1 MNVAA
6 KKWSL
11 LDAKVNGQALE
22 ISQLRSEVQNQAAL
36 LKEAN
41 GKIETLMSLLDQLH
55 DHEDYRQ
62 NDARFKRQTLP
73 QATPQMGSISQSSA
87 AQIHTQF
94 RSCYEIFVAYEG
106 GALSGVT
113 LNRNKFNIFI
123 DPDGQGIGD
132 PPILVE
138 CDMNGNCVLLLRAL
152 PKLLSFFLWLKV
164 D

>member
-1 MNVAA
+1 MSAMA

-11 LDAKVNGQALE
+11 LDAKVSDQSLE
-22 ISQLRSEVQNQAAL
+22 IRDLKSEVQNQAAL

-41 GKIETLMSLLDQLH
+41 GKIEMLMSLLDQLINH
-55 DHEDYRQ
+55 HQESQQ
-62 NDARFKRQTLP
+62 NDDDRRKVIKRQTLP
-73 QATPQMGSISQSSA
+73 QPTPQVGSISHQSSA

-138 CDMNGNCVLLLRAL
+138 CDMNGNYI
-152 PKLLSFFLWLKV
+152 STN
-164 D
+164 